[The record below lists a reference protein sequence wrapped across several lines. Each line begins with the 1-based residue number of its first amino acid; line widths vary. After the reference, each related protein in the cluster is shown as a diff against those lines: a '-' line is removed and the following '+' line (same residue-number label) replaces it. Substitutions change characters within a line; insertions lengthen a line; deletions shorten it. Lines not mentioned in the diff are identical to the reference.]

1 MIDINAHVRAAVERL
16 GPPTP
21 EQIAR
26 LRLIIAGNLERL
38 NDQSTD
44 QYGGPDAA

>member
-1 MIDINAHVRAAVERL
+1 MIDIHAHVRAAVERL

-26 LRLIIAGNLERL
+26 IRLILAGHLERFS
-38 NDQSTD
+38 DQSTD
-44 QYGGPDAA
+44 QYGGHDAA